1 MWNRAGA
8 GSICFSMEANYLNL
22 FYAGIL
28 YGQYSETGKKLA
40 STGLSV
46 KKLGREFPYL
56 LGKGRGAAGRMLI
69 YYALLPQYSKKARLS
84 GKPVGWKRDTAIKI
98 LERAEQRA
106 AVEWGCREQMMA
118 PELGGTLTRIP
129 LELLA
134 VCLYRQR
141 PFDRLCLS
149 LPEDAGEYDLEQ
161 ALELMTPYLPRM
173 RQVVLAG
180 GESPMAER
188 LETYLYE
195 EFGIILMRE
204 AKTPRGLPWVD
215 LREEEDSLG
224 GDIGEAA
231 GGAAGK
237 PGAGSG
243 AGVPGKP
250 GGSFG
255 RGANGKSGAGS
266 TAGAGGKSGGGADPG
281 GNGNSRRIS
290 RMEALKFLDTV
301 VKNGYNTVS

>member
-1 MWNRAGA
+1 MGQVGSESGGFRGRLPNLWNRDGD

-40 STGLSV
+40 TTGLAV

-84 GKPVGWKRDTAIKI
+84 GKSVGWKRDTAIKI
-98 LERAEQRA
+98 LEKAEQKA
-106 AVEWGCREQMMA
+106 AVEWGCREQIMT
-118 PELGGTLTRIP
+118 PEFGGTLTRIP

-134 VCLYRQR
+134 VCLYHRR
-141 PFDRLCLS
+141 PFDRLCIS
-149 LPEDAGEYDLEQ
+149 LPGDAGEYDLEQ

-180 GESPMAER
+180 RESPMAER

-195 EFGIILMRE
+195 EFGIVLMRE
-204 AKTPRGLPWVD
+204 AKAPRGLPWID
-215 LREEEDSLG
+215 LRDEEDSLG

-231 GGAAGK
+231 GGTD
-237 PGAGSG
+237 
-243 AGVPGKP
+243 
-250 GGSFG
+250 
-255 RGANGKSGAGS
+255 RKSGEGS
-266 TAGAGGKSGGGADPG
+266 GAGGKSGRGADPG
-281 GNGNSRRIS
+281 SNGNSRRIS
-290 RMEALKFLDTV
+290 RMEALKFLDTA
-301 VKNGYNTVS
+301 VKNGYNT

>member
-1 MWNRAGA
+1 MGQAGSESGGFRGRLPNLWNRDGD

-40 STGLSV
+40 TTGLAV

-69 YYALLPQYSKKARLS
+69 YYALLPQYTKKARLS
-84 GKPVGWKRDTAIKI
+84 GKSVGWKRDTAIKI
-98 LERAEQRA
+98 LEKAEQKA
-106 AVEWGCREQMMA
+106 AVEWGCREQIMT
-118 PELGGTLTRIP
+118 PEFGGTLTRIP

-134 VCLYRQR
+134 VCLYRRR
-141 PFDRLCLS
+141 PFDRLCIS
-149 LPEDAGEYDLEQ
+149 LPGDAGEYDLEQ

-180 GESPMAER
+180 RESPMAER

-195 EFGIILMRE
+195 EFGIVLMRE
-204 AKTPRGLPWVD
+204 AKAPRGLPWID
-215 LREEEDSLG
+215 LRDEEDSLG

-231 GGAAGK
+231 GGTDRKSGE
-237 PGAGSG
+237 GSG
-243 AGVPGKP
+243 
-250 GGSFG
+250 
-255 RGANGKSGAGS
+255 
-266 TAGAGGKSGGGADPG
+266 TGGKSGRGADPG
-281 GNGNSRRIS
+281 SNGNSRRIS
-290 RMEALKFLDTV
+290 RMEALKFLDTA
-301 VKNGYNTVS
+301 VKNGYNT